1 MYFHKF
7 IVFIFILVFASQIS
21 AEEFFIRLTSKGIQ
35 SKKALLNQSPLLKSS
50 ISTDLPDNRIAFKKP
65 IQRSAHK
72 NQFDSWLKVVI
83 PFEKDKV
90 KLDSL
95 LGEGVID
102 YYEPIRVLKISQVAN
117 DSLIQQ
123 QWYLETIKAKEAW
136 QITTGSQDII
146 IGVIDTGID
155 YTHPDLKG
163 SLWINNAEKNGIS
176 GMDDDNNGFIDD
188 SLGWDFTD
196 APRFSDGGDYI
207 DPDNDPMDE
216 YGSGH
221 GTQIAGIIAAQANNG
236 IGITGIGPNLSVM
249 NLRAGTASGY
259 LEEDDV
265 ANALIYALDNG
276 ARIVNMSF
284 GDVALSRFLK
294 DIIYYTYQQGLILI
308 ASAGNSGNDE
318 VHYPSGLAET
328 ISVGATD
335 KDDNIAGFSNYGPTL
350 DCVAPGSEILSTAV
364 NGKYNIVSG
373 TSFSAPVVAAIAG
386 LILSVNVDFSS
397 ERVRNILKTS
407 ADDILYYGWDN
418 YSGAGRISALNAV
431 SVPDGGILKFIKPM
445 PNSSTA
451 LEEISI
457 IGTALHPDIKSI
469 LLAYGEG
476 KDPQS
481 WLTISEFENQQI
493 LADTIGTLNTTH
505 ITDSLLTLRLVM
517 TLYNGNADEIRTNL
531 KIDRTA
537 PVINSVSIIPLYD
550 GTEVSKLISFKT
562 DDITSAK
569 IYVSENFETRP
580 AVSVEL
586 DYETNNHQIKINESE
601 FSGNYQFYIEAE
613 NQSHLVSIDN
623 NNNSYYSFT
632 LTNNFKWEEFKEVS
646 WTLPTGYLLDKAVD
660 LDHDGKNEII
670 ISRYDENQAFGP
682 IEIYEF
688 EIDHFEKRLET
699 VFRAIPRDAGDVDND
714 GLSDLLLGYG
724 KLSFLFES
732 NNSDQFP
739 ENQVWSDTVNFWAA
753 GYADLDND
761 GRSEIIGR
769 NDSSYIILE
778 NYSDNTFKQIG
789 VLINPTAGDNQL
801 SIPKYETLDINNDH
815 IDEFIFGDY
824 DGDIIVYESTG
835 DNVFQLLTTTKVSQ
849 FDATSLITGININ
862 NKSKLFTASH
872 SSDELDYE
880 HEFDARYWAIEQ
892 FEAGQNNHQLV
903 KSRGVN
909 IYGYQNLK
917 EFDSGL
923 MVQSFYDRTYL
934 FTALYPNI
942 HVFKIEDNDII
953 PVWYSNDIRSNTIL
967 VADFD
972 GDLIE
977 EFYYNDGTRIKGLTL
992 PIKNRP
998 NRPHILN
1005 ACALDSARAKIQWS
1019 PVSGADYYQLYRGTN
1034 KTTLI
1039 PSIQIENDMNYIDS
1053 KLSVNEAYYYAV
1065 SVIDS
1070 SFEVIESLLSPIDS
1084 IKTGFPPKLISGNFV
1099 NERQILLI
1107 FNKKIE
1113 FSDSYKFTAYSI
1125 QSDRYNTSA
1134 LIMKD
1139 QTSIL
1144 TGFSDKLN
1152 FDMTDTIIV
1161 KNIFDLNGIPIDESY
1176 NKIAIDY
1183 DGSFIEPYLMG
1194 IDIVN
1199 SRTIELT
1206 FSEAMNETDLLQT
1219 DNYQLYPWGEVKE
1232 VEILDDLN
1240 TIVRISLSK
1249 DSRVGG
1255 LGVKSYLQLKNIH
1268 SALGI
1273 LLQETN
1279 KIYLNEEISDLSKVF
1294 IYPQPVRPGHNL
1306 VTFAKLPDDVT
1317 IHIFNINGKLIR
1329 SLDQDTYFNG
1339 IQWDLKDAN
1348 NQSVH
1353 SGIYIYR
1360 IVHLENEKIGK
1371 LVIVR

>member
-83 PFEKDKV
+83 SFEKDKV

-335 KDDNIAGFSNYGPTL
+335 MDDNIAGFSNYGPTL

-517 TLYNGNADEIRTNL
+517 TLYNGNADL
-531 KIDRTA
+531 
-537 PVINSVSIIPLYD
+537 LYH
-550 GTEVSKLISFKT
+550 SM
-562 DDITSAK
+562 
-569 IYVSENFETRP
+569 
-580 AVSVEL
+580 
-586 DYETNNHQIKINESE
+586 
-601 FSGNYQFYIEAE
+601 
-613 NQSHLVSIDN
+613 
-623 NNNSYYSFT
+623 
-632 LTNNFKWEEFKEVS
+632 
-646 WTLPTGYLLDKAVD
+646 
-660 LDHDGKNEII
+660 
-670 ISRYDENQAFGP
+670 
-682 IEIYEF
+682 
-688 EIDHFEKRLET
+688 T
-699 VFRAIPRDAGDVDND
+699 VLR
-714 GLSDLLLGYG
+714 
-724 KLSFLFES
+724 
-732 NNSDQFP
+732 
-739 ENQVWSDTVNFWAA
+739 
-753 GYADLDND
+753 
-761 GRSEIIGR
+761 
-769 NDSSYIILE
+769 
-778 NYSDNTFKQIG
+778 
-789 VLINPTAGDNQL
+789 
-801 SIPKYETLDINNDH
+801 
-815 IDEFIFGDY
+815 
-824 DGDIIVYESTG
+824 
-835 DNVFQLLTTTKVSQ
+835 
-849 FDATSLITGININ
+849 
-862 NKSKLFTASH
+862 
-872 SSDELDYE
+872 
-880 HEFDARYWAIEQ
+880 
-892 FEAGQNNHQLV
+892 
-903 KSRGVN
+903 
-909 IYGYQNLK
+909 
-917 EFDSGL
+917 
-923 MVQSFYDRTYL
+923 
-934 FTALYPNI
+934 YPN
-942 HVFKIEDNDII
+942 
-953 PVWYSNDIRSNTIL
+953 
-967 VADFD
+967 
-972 GDLIE
+972 
-977 EFYYNDGTRIKGLTL
+977 
-992 PIKNRP
+992 
-998 NRPHILN
+998 
-1005 ACALDSARAKIQWS
+1005 
-1019 PVSGADYYQLYRGTN
+1019 
-1034 KTTLI
+1034 
-1039 PSIQIENDMNYIDS
+1039 
-1053 KLSVNEAYYYAV
+1053 
-1065 SVIDS
+1065 
-1070 SFEVIESLLSPIDS
+1070 
-1084 IKTGFPPKLISGNFV
+1084 
-1099 NERQILLI
+1099 
-1107 FNKKIE
+1107 
-1113 FSDSYKFTAYSI
+1113 
-1125 QSDRYNTSA
+1125 
-1134 LIMKD
+1134 
-1139 QTSIL
+1139 
-1144 TGFSDKLN
+1144 
-1152 FDMTDTIIV
+1152 
-1161 KNIFDLNGIPIDESY
+1161 
-1176 NKIAIDY
+1176 
-1183 DGSFIEPYLMG
+1183 
-1194 IDIVN
+1194 
-1199 SRTIELT
+1199 
-1206 FSEAMNETDLLQT
+1206 
-1219 DNYQLYPWGEVKE
+1219 
-1232 VEILDDLN
+1232 
-1240 TIVRISLSK
+1240 
-1249 DSRVGG
+1249 
-1255 LGVKSYLQLKNIH
+1255 
-1268 SALGI
+1268 
-1273 LLQETN
+1273 
-1279 KIYLNEEISDLSKVF
+1279 
-1294 IYPQPVRPGHNL
+1294 
-1306 VTFAKLPDDVT
+1306 
-1317 IHIFNINGKLIR
+1317 
-1329 SLDQDTYFNG
+1329 
-1339 IQWDLKDAN
+1339 
-1348 NQSVH
+1348 
-1353 SGIYIYR
+1353 
-1360 IVHLENEKIGK
+1360 
-1371 LVIVR
+1371 